1 MRFDFSLRS
10 LECSCCSLR
19 SVCPLATLG
28 CSHAVWFLAA
38 VAGVFMLL
46 AMLGLPPRYARVQPC
61 GLISRC
67 SRWSVRV
74 ARYAR
79 LPRSL
84 RSRVSIRIDFSLR
97 SLECS
102 CCSLWST
109 SPLATLAGFHPDW
122 FLAGT
127 MRHLCGYYAIINTQ
141 LCHTISASMPAT
153 SPLYFSAYFT
163 RQLFQQHPSAPQLLL
178 IISDPLCELRLLN
191 AIAPLH
197 APSHCNNSASLLFAE
212 IVTKAGR

>member
-1 MRFDFSLRS
+1 
-10 LECSCCSLR
+10 
-19 SVCPLATLG
+19 
-28 CSHAVWFLAA
+28 
-38 VAGVFMLL
+38 MLL
-46 AMLGLPPRYARVQPC
+46 ATLGLPPRYARVQPC

-67 SRWSVRV
+67 GRWSVRV

-84 RSRVSIRIDFSLR
+84 RSRVSIRIDFSL
-97 SLECS
+97 E
-102 CCSLWST
+102 
-109 SPLATLAGFHPDW
+109 
-122 FLAGT
+122 
-127 MRHLCGYYAIINTQ
+127 LCGYYAIINTQ

-163 RQLFQQHPSAPQLLL
+163 RQLFQQHSSAPQLRL